1 MNREYSGLES
11 NVLYSIVF
19 NYIYIYYIHQTDS
32 RCVDATVIWKQ
43 PIYKIEW
50 FQME

>member
-1 MNREYSGLES
+1 MYYIQLF
-11 NVLYSIVF
+11 SI
-19 NYIYIYYIHQTDS
+19 IYIYYIHQTDS
-32 RCVDATVIWKQ
+32 RAVDATVILKQ